1 MTFCYLKI
9 SLESLDTSLIYLRSH
24 LRHIFKGL
32 IALYEKNL
40 QGHLIIL
47 ICYVNGNYRKTFNF
61 KYIKLGKTKNLFIA
75 VAGKNVL
82 RRNLYKRSA
91 SLRNDFRP
99 IYEYE

>member
-1 MTFCYLKI
+1 MEIIEKPSILSTS
-9 SLESLDTSLIYLRSH
+9 SLA
-24 LRHIFKGL
+24 KW
-32 IALYEKNL
+32 
-40 QGHLIIL
+40 
-47 ICYVNGNYRKTFNF
+47 
-61 KYIKLGKTKNLFIA
+61 KNLFIA

>member
-47 ICYVNGNYRKTFNF
+47 ICYVNGIIEKPSILSTSSLAKR
-61 KYIKLGKTKNLFIA
+61 KNLFIA